1 MLFTAIRKCKSTLS
15 NPNHYTAFIEEAA
28 FQVYNFHRMG
38 DFLRMSKQLSV
49 SPMYIL
55 LLFKEHV
62 ICLKKKIGKKRISTI
77 YRLISNTNND
87 QLPVGLI
94 AQLVEHYTNITEVRV
109 RVPFRLEFFRPFFRD
124 CLKCPYR

>member
-1 MLFTAIRKCKSTLS
+1 M
-15 NPNHYTAFIEEAA
+15 
-28 FQVYNFHRMG
+28 YNFHTME

-94 AQLVEHYTNITEVRV
+94 AQLVEHYINITEVRV
-109 RVPFRLEFFRPFFRD
+109 
-124 CLKCPYR
+124 